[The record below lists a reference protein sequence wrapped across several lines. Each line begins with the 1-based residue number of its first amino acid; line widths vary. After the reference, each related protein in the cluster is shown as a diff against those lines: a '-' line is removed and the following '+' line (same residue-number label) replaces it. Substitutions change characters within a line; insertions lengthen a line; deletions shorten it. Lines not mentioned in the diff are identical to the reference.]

1 MRTQLKPPPKQPSI
15 YVGETS
21 RCLYERGKEHWRGF
35 ENKSEDSHIYK
46 HHQIHHGGEGSPSFH
61 LRAIG
66 YMRTALSRQI
76 AEAVRIQHWGED
88 IVLNSKTEFN
98 RCRIGRLTLG
108 ENNEKPSREQQV
120 TETEEL
126 IDKLGTQ
133 EWERTKTHTRRV
145 AEIQGEFN
153 IERGLAKSPPTK
165 RLMTGA
171 ENNDSGR
178 KNKRTGVK
186 KMSKA
191 PHHRQAL
198 LKTPEYSQ

>member
-76 AEAVRIQHWGED
+76 AEATAYCIGGKILFSTLRQNSIDAELED
-88 IVLNSKTEFN
+88 SHCEKTM
-98 RCRIGRLTLG
+98 
-108 ENNEKPSREQQV
+108 
-120 TETEEL
+120 
-126 IDKLGTQ
+126 
-133 EWERTKTHTRRV
+133 
-145 AEIQGEFN
+145 
-153 IERGLAKSPPTK
+153 KSQ
-165 RLMTGA
+165 A
-171 ENNDSGR
+171 ENNKLQKQ
-178 KNKRTGVK
+178 KN
-186 KMSKA
+186 S
-191 PHHRQAL
+191 
-198 LKTPEYSQ
+198 